1 MAKTLLC
8 VFILLLAGMFFLYP
22 VYGGTT
28 TNLVGWWKF
37 DEASSGACTTTVIDS
52 SVSNNPGTCVGSPT
66 YMTGHIGKGALT
78 FTGTPQDITTNYTQT
93 AVTAYT
99 ITAWVNT
106 TTATKQSVIVSDRG
120 SGAGDS
126 LTLSIGGA
134 YPGAGGPAG
143 DVAFGLDSNTI
154 YIGCYSTA
162 VVNNGSWHFLAG
174 VWSGD
179 GGGAVAVGQ
188 FSVYID
194 GAKAAVTTLATGAAP
209 NGALSGLGGT
219 VMVYHQAWATY
230 FVGSLDD
237 VRIYTRALS
246 AAEIRKLYI
255 HNDIH
260 DFGAD

>member
-8 VFILLLAGMFFLYP
+8 VCTLLLAGMFFLYP

-66 YMTGHIGKGALT
+66 YITGHISKGAMT
-78 FTGTPQDITTNYTQT
+78 FSGTPRDITTNYTQT
-93 AVTAYT
+93 GATAYT

-120 SGAGDS
+120 SGAGYS

-134 YPGAGGPAG
+134 YPGVGGPAG
-143 DVAFGLDSNTI
+143 DLAFGLDSNGI
-154 YIGCYSTA
+154 YIGCYSNPA
-162 VVNNGSWHFLAG
+162 VVNNGSWHLVAG

-179 GGGAVAVGQ
+179 GGGAVAAAQ

-194 GAKAAVTTLATGAAP
+194 GAKVPSTAVTTG
-209 NGALSGLGGT
+209 GYSGSLSGLGGT

-230 FVGSLDD
+230 FIGSLDD

-255 HNDIH
+255 NNDIH